1 MNQPENPDSPT
12 VLLRRLHHWRMAFF
26 GLMILIAGL
35 TTGAAVTFL
44 LLHRATPRPPGFS
57 ERGYEVTLERIMPRL
72 RLSPEQARQAGPV
85 LRQRMQRLEEIREQ
99 GRVQI
104 TAELQAMDQEMSNI
118 LDGAQQQRWRDLM
131 RSMPGPFPRGP
142 GHYGPG
148 SKGPIGPWGGGPGRF
163 RKSTKSPAP
172 APAPNEPLPPD

>member
-26 GLMILIAGL
+26 GLIILIAGL

-44 LLHRATPRPPGFS
+44 VLHGAAPRPPVS
-57 ERGYEVTLERIMPRL
+57 PERSYEVMLERIMPRL
-72 RLSPEQARQAGPV
+72 HLSPEQARLAGPV
-85 LRQRMQRLEEIREQ
+85 LRHRMQRLEEIREQ

-104 TAELQAMDQEMSNI
+104 TAELQTMDQEMSDI
-118 LDGAQQQRWRDLM
+118 LDGAQQQRWRDLL
-131 RSMPGPFPRGP
+131 RSVPGPFPRGP
-142 GHYGPG
+142 GP
-148 SKGPIGPWGGGPGRF
+148 KGPFGPWGGGPGRF
-163 RKSTKSPAP
+163 RKSTKIP